1 MKEKII
7 QIIEYLIK
15 ILSQIQTAYNYFIS
29 ILFIISWLIINYANL
44 GLWISFISLWLWR
57 LAITEGTK
65 QWEKIQ
71 QILKNISELK
81 EMISQ
86 MPKKERKRINNSQKT
101 KNKITQES
109 KNSRSKERK
118 PINKNTNQKRQ
129 NNTRK
134 KT

>member
-7 QIIEYLIK
+7 QSMEYLIK
-15 ILSQIQTAYNYFIS
+15 ILSKIQTAYNYFIS

-71 QILKNISELK
+71 KILENISELK

-109 KNSRSKERK
+109 IKSRSKERK

>member
-29 ILFIISWLIINYANL
+29 ILFIISWLIINYTNL
-44 GLWISFISLWLWR
+44 GLWISFISLGIGR
-57 LAITEGTK
+57 LALAEGAK
-65 QWEKIQ
+65 QWTKIQ
-71 QILKNISELK
+71 KILENISELK

-86 MPKKERKRINNSQKT
+86 MEKKKRKRINNSQKT